1 MLFRIK
7 DRKMSSLYTPI
18 TEVPTNQPT
27 VKPSI
32 VDDEWAEELIKA
44 SSSEN
49 NSVIEGTVIE
59 GSVVQE
65 LDHANEEWPE
75 NPMMSGINE
84 QSDSVLMQDSV
95 SPTLPL
101 QDQANSYDVVNSDSE
116 QTQEPSEDHHQ
127 QAYLAPNLV
136 TQAANEK
143 PKKVKRTSTT
153 AKTNKAL
160 KSVTPDDL
168 AAAFEQAQEAERLAK
183 EAQDRLNK
191 IREALKLTIKSKEI
205 VELSDAI
212 FSLAGRYQ
220 TNHENVIELIM
231 ERLQKN

>member
-49 NSVIEGTVIE
+49 NSVIEGAVIE

-65 LDHANEEWPE
+65 SNNPNEDWPE
-75 NPMMSGINE
+75 NPMMIGINE
-84 QSDSVLMQDSV
+84 RGDSVLMQDSV

-101 QDQANSYDVVNSDSE
+101 QNQDNSYETVDSDSE
-116 QTQEPSEDHHQ
+116 QTQERSEDRNQ

-136 TQAANEK
+136 TQTADEK
-143 PKKVKRTSTT
+143 PKKVKRTSAHTRT
-153 AKTNKAL
+153 SKVL

-168 AAAFEQAQEAERLAK
+168 AAAFEQAQEAEKLAK

-191 IREALKLTIKSKEI
+191 IREALKLTVKSKEI

-212 FSLAGRYQ
+212 LSLAGRYQ
-220 TNHENVIELIM
+220 TNHDNVIELIM
-231 ERLQKN
+231 DRLQKK